1 MWIGPNQSWLDMQ
14 YIYLYTLQY
23 IEIEVYDWLYIEVL
37 FQNEVFFVL
46 QNQFWDDPYM
56 LVKYSL

>member
-1 MWIGPNQSWLDMQ
+1 MQ

-23 IEIEVYDWLYIEVL
+23 KEIEVYDWLYIEVL
-37 FQNEVFFVL
+37 FQNEVVFVL
-46 QNQFWDDPYM
+46 HPYM